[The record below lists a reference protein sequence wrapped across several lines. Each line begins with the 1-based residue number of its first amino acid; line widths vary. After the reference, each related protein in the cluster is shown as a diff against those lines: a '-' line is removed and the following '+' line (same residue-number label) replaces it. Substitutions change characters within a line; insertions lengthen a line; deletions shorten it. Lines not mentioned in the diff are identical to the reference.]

1 MSQSTSW
8 TIGEILEW
16 TTDYLKQN
24 GSTSARLDAE
34 VLLAHARECDRIEL
48 YTAFKDP
55 AEESLRQAYRELVK
69 RRAEGT
75 PVAYLVGQREF
86 YSMSFR
92 VTPAVLI
99 PRPETEF
106 VLITLLD
113 LIKTA
118 GRQEDP
124 LVIADVGTGSGNLA
138 CAAAAQ
144 LPNANLVA
152 IDIQQNAL
160 EVARE
165 NVERHQLSARIQLV
179 KSDLFATIDT
189 DQKFDYIISNP
200 PYIGLG
206 EKSSL
211 PHDVVDQE
219 PHTALFAG
227 PTGEE
232 ILQRLLVESSQRL
245 ANDGWLISE
254 LSPIIADSVLRIAQN
269 ADGMKNAE
277 LMNDLSRQP
286 RVLRVQNK

>member
-16 TTDYLKQN
+16 TTDYLKQH

-75 PVAYLVGQREF
+75 PVAYLVGLREF

-118 GRQEDP
+118 GRQDDP

-138 CAAAAQ
+138 CAAATQ
-144 LPNANLVA
+144 LPNAKLVA

-160 EVARE
+160 EVAGE
-165 NVERHQLSARIQLV
+165 NVARHQLNSRVQLV
-179 KSDLFATIDT
+179 KSDLFATIDA

-245 ANDGWLISE
+245 VRDGWLISE

>member
-144 LPNANLVA
+144 LPNAKLVA